1 MNNASLLSKMSLEEK
16 VGQMFLL
23 AFAGKR
29 LEEAGIMLQKHYV
42 GGCYISQEN
51 AVTPEE
57 ALKLSITLQGF
68 AKDTPHGI
76 PLFLGADQ
84 EGTWGVLVP
93 YSSTGPG
100 NLALGATQN
109 PAMTRQMYQVI
120 GEELTAVGYNTVFAP
135 CADVNSN
142 PSNPII
148 GMRSFGEDP
157 KKVAE
162 HVAAAVNGAHT
173 GGIITTAKHFPGH
186 GDTSQDS
193 HRSLS
198 KVARSRSEL
207 DEIDLFPFN
216 AAIQAGVDIVM
227 TSHIL
232 FPALDSEY
240 PATLSKMILQ
250 KLLRQE
256 MGFTGVILSDS
267 MNMGAMRKNYPPD
280 ESAVM
285 AVLAGVDMI
294 MLAEEHYDHDASLYL
309 EKQLVTLRGVLDAVR
324 QGRIPIECID
334 AAVSRILALKQR
346 SGLFMQSTPSSEAL
360 QIIGSSA
367 RREIETTAA
376 GAAVTLIR
384 DASHLWPLPK
394 EKPLVLIN
402 ATPLPAYEILTRTR
416 GIGPNQSQPAF
427 EAFKDELLARN
438 VKVTFFRY
446 EQIQGLSSLPEVIL
460 DAKLVLVVTEDY
472 TLPGV
477 DFDTDSQKMLVKRLS
492 EQIGDRM
499 IVIGLR
505 TSYELAEY
513 PDVSTYVCTFSS
525 RPCAAIAA
533 ARAALGQIAT
543 KGQAPVSVPV

>member
-29 LEEAGIMLQKHYV
+29 LGEARIMLQKHYI

-57 ALKLSITLQGF
+57 ALKLSTALQGF

-76 PLFLGADQ
+76 PLLLGADQ

-109 PAMTRQMYQVI
+109 PEMTRQMYQVI
-120 GEELTAVGYNTVFAP
+120 GEELSAVGYNAVFAP

-162 HVAAAVNGAHT
+162 HVAAAVSGACT

-198 KVARSRSEL
+198 KVDRTRSEL

-216 AAIQAGVDIVM
+216 AAIRAGVDIIM

-240 PATLSKMILQ
+240 PATLSKTILQ

-267 MNMGAMRKNYPPD
+267 MNMGAMRKHYPPD

-309 EKQLVTLRGVLDAVR
+309 EKQLVTLRGVLNAVK
-324 QGRIPIECID
+324 QGRIPMECID
-334 AAVSRILALKQR
+334 AAAGRILELKER
-346 SGLFMQSTPSSEAL
+346 SGLFTQPAPSSEAL
-360 QIIGSSA
+360 PLIGNA
-367 RREIETTAA
+367 AHREVETTVA

-384 DASHLWPLPK
+384 DTSHLWPLSK
-394 EKPLVLIN
+394 EEPFVLIN
-402 ATPLPAYEILTRTR
+402 ATPLPAYEILTQTR
-416 GIGPNQSQPAF
+416 GIGPNQNQPAF
-427 EAFKDELLARN
+427 EAFKDALLARN
-438 VKVTFFRY
+438 AEVTFFRY
-446 EQIQGLSSLPEVIL
+446 EQIQGLSSLPKLIL

-477 DFDTDSQKMLVKRLS
+477 DFDTASQKMLVKRLS
-492 EQIGDRM
+492 EHIGDRM

-505 TSYELAEY
+505 TPYELAEY
-513 PDVSTYVCTFSS
+513 PNVSTYVCTFSS

-533 ARAALGQIAT
+533 ARAALGQIVT